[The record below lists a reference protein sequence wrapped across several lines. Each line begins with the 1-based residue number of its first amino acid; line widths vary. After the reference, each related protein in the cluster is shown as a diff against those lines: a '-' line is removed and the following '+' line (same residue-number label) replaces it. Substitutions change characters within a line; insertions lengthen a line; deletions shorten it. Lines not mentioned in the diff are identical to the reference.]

1 MYAEMQ
7 RTWGNNA
14 IDIPL
19 PRFSELYKEQVRH
32 VTLPRTPST

>member
-1 MYAEMQ
+1 MLQEVQ
-7 RTWGNNA
+7 HTWGNNA

-32 VTLPRTPST
+32 MSYIRAHH